1 MMTTLPEHLKYLK
14 LAYFGEHY
22 DTLAK
27 QAARDHHS
35 HVTYLTHLTE
45 GEANLRQEHAVTRR
59 IRQAKFPVI
68 KTLEQFDWSWPKKIN
83 RPQIQN
89 LFRAKFIAEKS
100 NVVFLGGTGLGKTHL
115 AIALGYEA
123 CLKGHSVLFTSTI
136 EAINTLVAA
145 KKAGRLKYEFNK
157 YLKPALLILD
167 ELGYLPIDKLGADL
181 LFQMISGRYERGSLL
196 ITSNRAY
203 KHWSEIFNNDATLT
217 SAALDRL
224 VHHCETSRIEG
235 PSYRLKDRV
244 ET

>member
-1 MMTTLPEHLKYLK
+1 
-14 LAYFGEHY
+14 
-22 DTLAK
+22 
-27 QAARDHHS
+27 
-35 HVTYLTHLTE
+35 
-45 GEANLRQEHAVTRR
+45 
-59 IRQAKFPVI
+59 VI